1 LHIREVKIVNFRN
14 YSELKLEFSKNYN
27 FIYGNN
33 AQGKTNIIE
42 ALFLCSSGKSYRANR
57 DEELIKFNENSY
69 YIKLLVE
76 SKETEKI
83 IEVAYNVGE
92 RKKIKINS
100 VPIKK
105 SGELMGQITEVLF
118 SPEHISI
125 VKEGPQERRRFID
138 IAISQL
144 KPAYYYDLQ
153 QYSKL
158 LTQKNHLLRDLKNSK
173 KRNMRLWDTLE
184 IWNDKLAE
192 TGTRI
197 MMEREK
203 YLYQLD
209 KIANEIHIKLTGGA
223 EKMRLKYK
231 PSLRIDDI
239 NHNNHNEIK
248 QLFIENVRRDEEKE
262 IFAGITLWGPQRDDV
277 EIEINGRN
285 LRIYGSQGQQ
295 RTGVITLK
303 FSELEILKELA
314 NEEPV
319 FLLDDIFSE
328 LDKRR
333 QDYIID
339 MLNNTQTFITNT
351 RKIIFDNIHNVQ
363 SNLNYY
369 YVENGKVIME

>member
-1 LHIREVKIVNFRN
+1 MHIREVKIVNFRN

-33 AQGKTNIIE
+33 SQGKTNIIE

-76 SKETEKI
+76 CKETEKI

-92 RKKIKINS
+92 RKKININS

-223 EKMRLKYK
+223 EKM
-231 PSLRIDDI
+231 
-239 NHNNHNEIK
+239 
-248 QLFIENVRRDEEKE
+248 
-262 IFAGITLWGPQRDDV
+262 
-277 EIEINGRN
+277 
-285 LRIYGSQGQQ
+285 
-295 RTGVITLK
+295 
-303 FSELEILKELA
+303 
-314 NEEPV
+314 
-319 FLLDDIFSE
+319 
-328 LDKRR
+328 
-333 QDYIID
+333 
-339 MLNNTQTFITNT
+339 
-351 RKIIFDNIHNVQ
+351 
-363 SNLNYY
+363 
-369 YVENGKVIME
+369 